1 MSLQDPTAKMSK
13 SDGDPRGSVLLLDT
27 ADTIVKKFKSAVTDS
42 EREVSYDREKKA
54 GISNL
59 LDILSIYTGES
70 VDALVDE
77 YADAG
82 YGVFKQAVADAVVD
96 GLAPI
101 RTAYNA
107 LDDQEVSRIMA
118 RGALDARTRAEQE
131 MADVRTKVG
140 LGA

>member
-1 MSLQDPTAKMSK
+1 M
-13 SDGDPRGSVLLLDT
+13 
-27 ADTIVKKFKSAVTDS
+27 
-42 EREVSYDREKKA
+42 E
-54 GISNL
+54 
-59 LDILSIYTGES
+59 
-70 VDALVDE
+70 
-77 YADAG
+77 
-82 YGVFKQAVADAVVD
+82 